1 MTTLTPLRQI
11 ELVVVARNQEA
22 TLDQSVRRLRDHLL
36 RRGADLFPSG
46 WRITIADHASTD
58 ATGTIAERLAA
69 ELDDVGFVHL
79 SQQVDR
85 KALRSNW
92 AQSQATIAAFVTL
105 DPEVDLDALLRP
117 LVTHSGGSEAVTAS
131 GLTRRGALFAAGGI
145 GLTALL
151 AACGRNG
158 SSSSAATTGASGA
171 ATSGTS
177 AASTSAATGAATSA
191 AAATVALAPEMTEG
205 PYYLDLDLVR
215 ADIREDREG
224 AVLALTLSV
233 IDVNTGAPV
242 SGAAVDIWHCDANG
256 FYSGF
261 VSQSAAANGGTDV
274 TDDGTFL
281 RGTQLSDAS
290 GNVTFTTIYPGW
302 YQGRTVHIHV
312 KVHVNGSEIHTGQ
325 LFFDDS
331 FTDEVFAST
340 EPYASRGERQLRND
354 QDNIFQGGGDESTL
368 TVTKDGDSY
377 TTTLAVGVSA

>member
-1 MTTLTPLRQI
+1 MAGFPRD
-11 ELVVVARNQEA
+11 RGP
-22 TLDQSVRRLRDHLL
+22 SSRRHW
-36 RRGADLFPSG
+36 A
-46 WRITIADHASTD
+46 ASP
-58 ATGTIAERLAA
+58 
-69 ELDDVGFVHL
+69 V
-79 SQQVDR
+79 
-85 KALRSNW
+85 
-92 AQSQATIAAFVTL
+92 
-105 DPEVDLDALLRP
+105 
-117 LVTHSGGSEAVTAS
+117 
-131 GLTRRGALFAAGGI
+131 GALFAAGGI

-177 AASTSAATGAATSA
+177 AASTSAATGAATTA
-191 AAATVALAPEMTEG
+191 AAGTVALAPEMTEG

-224 AVLALTLSV
+224 AALALTLSV
-233 IDVNTGAPV
+233 IDVITGAPV

-261 VSQSAAANGGTDV
+261 VSQSAAANGGTDL

-340 EPYASRGERQLRND
+340 EPYASRGERQLRNE
-354 QDNIFQGGGDESTL
+354 QDNIFQGGGDQSTL